1 MSTRVDYY
9 LLDQSESQ
17 AVAYYTCRLLNKA
30 YQAGLRMFVLT
41 DSAEQSRKLDTLL
54 WASSDANF
62 IPHAL
67 AESAEAADPLT
78 KICIGH
84 EFDASRVVSGP
95 QGFDMLVNMQ
105 AAESIQ
111 GSELER
117 VAELVPADDAHKIAA
132 RKRYAAWRSAGAEQT
147 LHNIRIN

>member
-9 LLDQSESQ
+9 LLDQSEPQ

-30 YQAGLRMFVLT
+30 YQAGMRLFVLT
-41 DSAEQSRKLDTLL
+41 ESTEQSRKLDTLL

-84 EFDASRVVSGP
+84 DFDASQAVSGLH
-95 QGFDMLVNMQ
+95 GFDMLVNMQ
-105 AAESIQ
+105 AVEIIQ
-111 GSELER
+111 GGELER
-117 VAELVPADDAHKIAA
+117 VAELVSADEAHKNAA
-132 RKRYAAWRSAGAEQT
+132 RKRYAAWRSAGAKQT
-147 LHNIRIN
+147 LHNIQIH